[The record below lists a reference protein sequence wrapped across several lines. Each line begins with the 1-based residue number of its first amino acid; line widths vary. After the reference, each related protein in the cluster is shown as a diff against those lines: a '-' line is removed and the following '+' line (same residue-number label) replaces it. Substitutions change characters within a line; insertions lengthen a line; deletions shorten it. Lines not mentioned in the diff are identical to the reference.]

1 MKLAVVITQ
10 SNAEQVFTALRFA
23 NFSRTQGDDV
33 SVFLTA
39 EGVETVRLDDPRFDV
54 KGQIASF
61 VQQGGTI
68 LSCGTCMKLRDLEG
82 SDVCATSTM
91 QGLYNLVVES
101 DKVVTF

>member
-23 NFSRTQGDDV
+23 NFSCQKGDEV
-33 SVFLTA
+33 TVFLTA
-39 EGVETVRLDDPRFDV
+39 DGVETVRLDDPRFDV
-54 KGQIASF
+54 KEQAANF

-68 LSCGTCMKLRDLEG
+68 LGCGSCLKLRDLAG
-82 SDVCATSTM
+82 SDICSVSTM
-91 QGLYNLVVES
+91 QGLYDLIVAA

>member
-23 NFSRTQGDDV
+23 NFSRNLGDDV

-39 EGVETVRLDDPRFDV
+39 EGVEAVRLDDPSFDV
-54 KGQIASF
+54 KGQVANF

-68 LSCGTCMKLRDLEG
+68 MSCGSCMKLRDLG
-82 SDVCATSTM
+82 GNDVCATSTM

>member
-23 NFSRTQGDDV
+23 NFSRGKNDDV
-33 SVFLTA
+33 TVFLTA
-39 EGVETVRLDDPRFDV
+39 EGVETIRLDDSRFDV
-54 KGQIASF
+54 KGQVTSF

-68 LSCGTCMKLRDLEG
+68 LGCGSCLKLREMVG
-82 SDVCATSTM
+82 GDVCTVFTM
-91 QGLYNLVVES
+91 QGLYDLVVAA

>member
-23 NFSRTQGDDV
+23 NFSRAQGDDV

-39 EGVETVRLDDPRFDV
+39 EGVDTVRLDDQRFDV
-54 KGQIASF
+54 KGQIVSF

-68 LSCGTCMKLRDLEG
+68 LSCGTCMKLRDLGG
-82 SDVCATSTM
+82 SDVCAMSTM

>member
-23 NFSRTQGDDV
+23 NFSRNKGDQV
-33 SVFLTA
+33 TVFLTA

-54 KGQIASF
+54 KGQATSL
-61 VQQGGTI
+61 VQQGGAI
-68 LSCGTCMKLRDLEG
+68 LSCGSCMKLRDLAG
-82 SDVCATSTM
+82 SDICATSTM
-91 QGLYNLVVES
+91 QGLYDLVVES

>member
-10 SNAEQVFTALRFA
+10 SNAEQVFTALRLA
-23 NFSRTQGDDV
+23 NFSRNLGDDV

-39 EGVETVRLDDPRFDV
+39 EGVEAVRLDDPRFDV
-54 KGQIASF
+54 KGQVANF

-68 LSCGTCMKLRDLEG
+68 MSCGSCMKLRDLGG
-82 SDVCATSTM
+82 SDVCAISTM